1 MISCVFLVI
10 TILFVNINHGFETTD
25 DVVLQKQKLLKAEK
39 DRLKRNRLYNHIK
52 YLLSKYF
59 KFITVFILLHQS

>member
-1 MISCVFLVI
+1 MNLKLLIFLI
-10 TILFVNINHGFETTD
+10 FVNLCYIETTD

-52 YLLSKYF
+52 YLLSKYN
-59 KFITVFILLHQS
+59 L

>member
-1 MISCVFLVI
+1 MNLKLLGFLI
-10 TILFVNINHGFETTD
+10 FVNLSYIETTD

-52 YLLSKYF
+52 YLLSKYRRN
-59 KFITVFILLHQS
+59 L

>member
-39 DRLKRNRLYNHIK
+39 DRVKSNCTHNCIKIFYRNI
-52 YLLSKYF
+52 
-59 KFITVFILLHQS
+59 

>member
-1 MISCVFLVI
+1 MNIY
-10 TILFVNINHGFETTD
+10 TILLIVNIFTLFVNINHGFETTD
-25 DVVLQKQKLLKAEK
+25 DVVLQKQKLIKAEK

-59 KFITVFILLHQS
+59 II

>member
-1 MISCVFLVI
+1 MNLKLLIFLI
-10 TILFVNINHGFETTD
+10 FVNLCYIETTD

-52 YLLSKYF
+52 YLLSKYRRN
-59 KFITVFILLHQS
+59 L